1 MPTKDPVIKNY
12 FITDM
17 IANNTKKRQGI
28 FVVRAVS
35 ALLFFSLFLLTEV
48 CYAQTRVAALRDYR
62 RVSRENRDNPRGY
75 YFIDLHHDL
84 DKFAGEWEGVGFG
97 GYQWRVRIAVQK
109 KLDCFGDYWSDALGL
124 ELSITKDGKAA
135 ITPTMDLIPG
145 TSFIQGTDFRWDR
158 KKKSVDPNI
167 YTFLFSYGEDD
178 KPYKAAIQVFLY
190 MNPDQ
195 DTIVL
200 RQGVIIA
207 IDEIPNIPDYVIAGG
222 LLAEICTLRRVK
234 K

>member
-1 MPTKDPVIKNY
+1 MMNKLNLHL
-12 FITDM
+12 M
-17 IANNTKKRQGI
+17 IANNTKKRQGV
-28 FVVRAVS
+28 FLGRAVS

-48 CYAQTRVAALRDYR
+48 CSAQTKVVALRDKER
-62 RVSRENRDNPRGY
+62 IPEENRNFPRGY
-75 YFIDLHHDL
+75 YFEDQHHDL

-97 GYQWRVRIAVQK
+97 GYQWRIRIAVQK
-109 KLDCFGDYWSDALGL
+109 KLDCYGYYWSDALGL
-124 ELSITKDGKAA
+124 ELSITKDGKPA
-135 ITPTMDLIPG
+135 ITPTRRLIPG
-145 TSFIQGTDFRWDR
+145 TSFIQGTDFRWD
-158 KKKSVDPNI
+158 KEKQSVDPNI
-167 YTFLFSYGEDD
+167 YMVLFSYGEDD
-178 KPYKAAIQVFLY
+178 KPYKAAIVVYLY

-222 LLAEICTLRRVK
+222 LRAEICTLRRVK

>member
-1 MPTKDPVIKNY
+1 MMNKLNLRL
-12 FITDM
+12 M
-17 IANNTKKRQGI
+17 IANNTKERQGV
-28 FVVRAVS
+28 FLVRAVS

-48 CYAQTRVAALRDYR
+48 CSAQTKIAALRDYKWI
-62 RVSRENRDNPRGY
+62 SEENRYFPRDY
-75 YFIDLHHDL
+75 YFEDQHHDL
-84 DKFAGEWEGVGFG
+84 DKFAGEWEGVGVG
-97 GYQWRVRIAVQK
+97 NYHWRVRIAVQK
-109 KLDCFGDYWSDALGL
+109 KVGHLGDYWSDTLGL
-124 ELSITKDGKAA
+124 DLSITKDGKPA
-135 ITPTMDLIPG
+135 ITPTRRLIPG

-158 KKKSVDPNI
+158 EKKSIDPNS
-167 YTFLFSYGEDD
+167 YMVLFSYGEAD
-178 KPYKAAIQVFLY
+178 KPYKAAIVVYLY

-222 LLAEICTLRRVK
+222 LRAEICTLRRVK

>member
-1 MPTKDPVIKNY
+1 MNKLNLRL
-12 FITDM
+12 M
-17 IANNTKKRQGI
+17 IANNTKKRQGV
-28 FVVRAVS
+28 FLVRAVS

-48 CYAQTRVAALRDYR
+48 CSAQTKVVALRDYKR
-62 RVSRENRDNPRGY
+62 ISDENRYFPRDY
-75 YFIDLHHDL
+75 YFEDQHHDL
-84 DKFAGEWEGVGFG
+84 DKFAGEWEGVGVG
-97 GYQWRVRIAVQK
+97 NYHWCVRIAVQK
-109 KLDCFGDYWSDALGL
+109 KVDHLGDYWSDTLGL
-124 ELSITKDGKAA
+124 DLSITKDGKPA
-135 ITPTMDLIPG
+135 ITPTMGLIPG

-158 KKKSVDPNI
+158 EKKSIDPNS
-167 YTFLFSYGEDD
+167 YMVLFSYGEDD
-178 KPYKAAIQVFLY
+178 KPYKAAIVVYLY

-200 RQGVIIA
+200 RRGAIIA

>member
-1 MPTKDPVIKNY
+1 MMNKLNLRL
-12 FITDM
+12 M
-17 IANNTKKRQGI
+17 IANNTKKRQGV
-28 FVVRAVS
+28 FLVRAVS

-48 CYAQTRVAALRDYR
+48 CSAQTKVVALRDYKR
-62 RVSRENRDNPRGY
+62 ISDENRYFPRDY
-75 YFIDLHHDL
+75 YFEDQHHDL

-109 KLDCFGDYWSDALGL
+109 KLDCYGYYWSDALGL
-124 ELSITKDGKAA
+124 ELSITKDGKPA
-135 ITPTMDLIPG
+135 ITPTRRLIPG
-145 TSFIQGTDFRWDR
+145 TSFIQGTDFRWD
-158 KKKSVDPNI
+158 KEKQSVDPNI
-167 YTFLFSYGEDD
+167 YKVLFSYGEAD
-178 KPYKAAIQVFLY
+178 KPYKAAIAVYLY

-222 LLAEICTLRRVK
+222 LRAEICTLRRVK

>member
-1 MPTKDPVIKNY
+1 MTY
-12 FITDM
+12 TFIPM
-17 IANNTKKRQGI
+17 LRFIISSIR
-28 FVVRAVS
+28 S
-35 ALLFFSLFLLTEV
+35 ALLLLPLLLLSEASH
-48 CYAQTRVAALRDYR
+48 AQMRVAALRDYR

-97 GYQWRVRIAVQK
+97 NYQWRVRIAVQK
-109 KLDCFGDYWSDALGL
+109 KVDHFGDYWFDALGL
-124 ELSITKDGKAA
+124 DLSITKDGKPAT
-135 ITPTMDLIPG
+135 TPTRNLIPG
-145 TSFIQGTDFRWDR
+145 TYFIRGIDFRWDKE
-158 KKKSVDPNI
+158 KKAVDPNI
-167 YTFLFSYGEDD
+167 YMVLFSYGEAD
-178 KPYKAAIQVFLY
+178 KPYKAAIVVYLY

-200 RQGVIIA
+200 RRGFIIA
-207 IDEIPNIPDYVIAGG
+207 IDEIPNIPDYIPPRG

>member
-1 MPTKDPVIKNY
+1 MMNKLNLRL
-12 FITDM
+12 M
-17 IANNTKKRQGI
+17 IANNTKKRQGV
-28 FVVRAVS
+28 FLVRAVS

-48 CYAQTRVAALRDYR
+48 CSAQTKVVALRDYKR
-62 RVSRENRDNPRGY
+62 ISDENRYFPRDY
-75 YFIDLHHDL
+75 YFEDQHHDL
-84 DKFAGEWEGVGFG
+84 DKFAGEWEGVGVG

-109 KLDCFGDYWSDALGL
+109 KLDCYGYYWSDTLGL
-124 ELSITKDGKAA
+124 DLSITKDGKPA
-135 ITPTMDLIPG
+135 ITPTMNLIPG
-145 TSFIQGTDFRWDR
+145 TSFIRGIDFRWDKE
-158 KKKSVDPNI
+158 KKAVDPNI
-167 YTFLFSYGEDD
+167 YMVLFSYGEAD
-178 KPYKAAIQVFLY
+178 KPYKAAIVVYLY
-190 MNPDQ
+190 MNTDQ